1 MADSCTDYD
10 YYYEYEYQRS
20 TVLTIFLQLAVTV
33 GAVAAGS
40 HLCKLFS
47 GRYTLDEIPDAPT
60 PVAMRWGKFAKKILK
75 RKRCSHKFNGKRLH
89 GSSQFV
95 DFYRRLRCKTLIR
108 LRPDEV
114 ERP

>member
-10 YYYEYEYQRS
+10 YYYEYEYQIS
-20 TVLTIFLQLAVTV
+20 TVLSISLQLTVTV

-40 HLCKLFS
+40 HLWKLFS

-89 GSSQFV
+89 GSNQFV
-95 DFYRRLRCKTLIR
+95 DFYRCVSCKTIIR
-108 LRPDEV
+108 LKSDKV